1 MKVLGIET
9 SCDDTS
15 AAVIEDDYR
24 VLSNVVSF
32 QPMHERFGGVVPELA
47 SRAHL
52 RLILPAIR
60 DALKEAGIGLEEVEG
75 IAVTRGPG
83 LIGSLLVGLGVAKGL
98 AYSLGIPIVGIN
110 HLESHIF
117 ANFIENPK
125 LSPPFV
131 CLIVSGGH
139 TQLLFIPRLG
149 EYHLLGQTRDDAAG
163 EAFDKVAVMLGL
175 GYPGGEKIDRLAV
188 EGNPNFHKF
197 PRAWLN
203 DGFDFSFSGLKTAVL
218 NYLEEIGPREAQE
231 RLRDI
236 CASFQAAVV
245 DVLVERCLKAARRVD
260 TKRIILAG
268 GVAANSLLRRRLT
281 LEGERRGIQI
291 GYPSP
296 ILCTDNGAMVAACG
310 LFYLKR
316 GTMDDLEF
324 KAEASIKLGGKG
336 C

>member
-9 SCDDTS
+9 SCDETS
-15 AAVIEDDYR
+15 AAVIEDSYR
-24 VLSNVVSF
+24 LLSNVVSS
-32 QPMHERFGGVVPELA
+32 QTVHERFGGVVPELA

-52 RLILPAIR
+52 KLILPVIR
-60 DALKEAGIGLEEVEG
+60 RTLKEAETELEEVGG

-98 AYSLGIPIVGIN
+98 AYSLAIPMVGVN

-117 ANFIENPK
+117 ANLIENPK
-125 LSPPFV
+125 LYPPFV
-131 CLIVSGGH
+131 CLIASGGH
-139 TQLLFIPRLG
+139 TQLLHIPRLG

-175 GYPGGEKIDRLAV
+175 GYPGGEKIDRLASD
-188 EGNPNFHKF
+188 GNPKFHHF

-218 NYLEEIGPREAQE
+218 NYLGELGPKETQKK
-231 RLRDI
+231 LRDI

-245 DVLVERCLKAARRVD
+245 DVLAERCLRAVQMMKSMSIA
-260 TKRIILAG
+260 LAG

-281 LEGERRGIQI
+281 LEGEKRGIQI
-291 GYPSP
+291 HYPPSF
-296 ILCTDNGAMVAACG
+296 LCTDNGAMVAACG
-310 LFYLKR
+310 LFYLKK
-316 GTMDDLEF
+316 GKVDGLDL
-324 KAEASIKLGGKG
+324 KAEVTINLGEER

>member
-24 VLSNVVSF
+24 VLSNVVSS

-52 RLILPAIR
+52 RLILSAIR
-60 DALKEAGIGLEEVEG
+60 DALKEAGIGLKEVEG

-98 AYSLGIPIVGIN
+98 AYTLGIPIVGVN

-117 ANFIENPK
+117 ANFIENPR
-125 LSPPFV
+125 LAPPFV

-139 TQLLFIPRLG
+139 TQLLLIPRLR
-149 EYHLLGQTRDDAAG
+149 EYRLLGQTRDDAAG

-175 GYPGGEKIDRLAV
+175 GYPGGEKIDRLAAG
-188 EGNPNFHKF
+188 GNPNFHKF

-218 NYLEEIGPREAQE
+218 NYLEEIGPRETQE

-316 GTMDDLEF
+316 GTMDDLDL
-324 KAEASIKLGGKG
+324 KAETSIKLGGKG